1 MLINLIFAGSIFSE
15 LKLGKSLI
23 SLNLVPA
30 NRISLKYVF
39 HTCACSI
46 IVCKNQYY
54 IEDVVLF
61 LSDLM
66 SMKIVVDM
74 MSAAMAMASVMK
86 MRQY

>member
-1 MLINLIFAGSIFSE
+1 MGSIFSK
-15 LKLGKSLI
+15 LKLGK

-30 NRISLKYVF
+30 NKMSLKYVF
-39 HTCACSI
+39 HTCTCTCSI
-46 IVCKNQYY
+46 IVRKNQYY

-61 LSDLM
+61 LPDLM

-74 MSAAMAMASVMK
+74 MSAAIAMASVMK